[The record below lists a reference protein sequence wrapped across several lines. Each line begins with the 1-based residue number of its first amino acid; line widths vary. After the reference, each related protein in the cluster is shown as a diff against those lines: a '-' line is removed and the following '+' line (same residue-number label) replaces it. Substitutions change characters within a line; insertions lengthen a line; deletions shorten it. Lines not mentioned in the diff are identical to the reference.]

1 MEIGKKLRQARTQ
14 AGLTQEQAAERILVS
29 RQTVSNWETGETLP
43 NIETL
48 KRLSDLFDVS
58 LHALLGA
65 PRQWIC
71 QCCGMP
77 LEESILSQ
85 EPDGTPNVAYCQW
98 CYTGGKFVYETQEA
112 LIDFLSHH
120 LAHPQWPPEQV
131 RAHLAQLLPQLDHWR
146 DRGED

>member
-58 LHALLGA
+58 
-65 PRQWIC
+65 
-71 QCCGMP
+71 
-77 LEESILSQ
+77 S
-85 EPDGTPNVAYCQW
+85 TPCWGHPVNGFASVAGC
-98 CYTGGKFVYETQEA
+98 
-112 LIDFLSHH
+112 
-120 LAHPQWPPEQV
+120 P
-131 RAHLAQLLPQLDHWR
+131 
-146 DRGED
+146 